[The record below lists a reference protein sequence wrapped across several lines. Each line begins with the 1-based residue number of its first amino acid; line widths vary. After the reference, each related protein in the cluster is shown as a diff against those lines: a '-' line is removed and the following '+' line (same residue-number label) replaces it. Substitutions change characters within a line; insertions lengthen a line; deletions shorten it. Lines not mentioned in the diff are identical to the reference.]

1 MIYCPMCLGYDDR
14 EGAIKTCDSCYI
26 NFKYNVHT
34 DFNDVI
40 YIPGWNRKGRI
51 KKSNFEEEKDE

>member
-1 MIYCPMCLGYDDR
+1 MCLGYDDR